1 MNQNIRTRA
10 SLLAS
15 WYAAQRVA
23 GANGAV
29 ILNHASAAGM
39 LLDQRGGDVV
49 VAIEKCP
56 AEVWWM
62 PVVEYLKKVA
72 DDDLASA
79 MKRASGASR

>member
-1 MNQNIRTRA
+1 MNQNVRTRA

-39 LLDQRGGDVV
+39 LLDQHVDVV
-49 VAIEKCP
+49 TAIEKCP
-56 AEVWWM
+56 AEPWWI

-72 DDDLASA
+72 DDDLEAA
-79 MKRASGASR
+79 MKRAAGGAR